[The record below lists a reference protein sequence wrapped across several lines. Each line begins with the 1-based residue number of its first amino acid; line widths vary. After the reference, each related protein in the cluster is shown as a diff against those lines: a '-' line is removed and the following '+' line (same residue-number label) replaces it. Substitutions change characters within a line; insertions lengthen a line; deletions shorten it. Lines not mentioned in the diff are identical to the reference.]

1 MKTFGKI
8 VTFSMLVGATAAGVY
23 HYLQKKDSEL
33 VDADDFDDLD
43 NFEGVKEEPERSYV
57 DLGKAGA
64 KVGEAADK
72 AKAAVREAYE
82 KVKESGAIDKAKE
95 FAGSAYEKVSEKFK
109 DLTSDKKEDVSDEA
123 DEDIEVVKSSE
134 EAEET
139 VSEEG
144 DSTEDFFEDK
154 DEA

>member
-8 VTFSMLVGATAAGVY
+8 VTFSMLAGATAAGVY